1 MTSRPG
7 LFGSVV
13 SLSAKPKRL
22 EAAFLKPALATLL
35 SFAHASNRAPY
46 KSAALA
52 TIPQASRMQ

>member
-22 EAAFLKPALATLL
+22 EAALVNPPLLPLL
-35 SFAHASNRAPY
+35 SFAQTGIVAPCT
-46 KSAALA
+46 SSALA
-52 TIPQASRMQ
+52 TMPQASRMQ